1 MPERPAA
8 TRPVVGPAGRVGAV
22 VEPDDLDTPEAPPL
36 EAVYDEATLRRLGV
50 ALPADVSASSDPS
63 SGPSGAAGS
72 AARAGRAS
80 ASALALALTAALRGV
95 GEALDPDEGHVVE
108 AEVDP
113 GWEAFADRP
122 VQFVP
127 VWGDPRASV
136 VLVRPWLSRS

>member
-1 MPERPAA
+1 M
-8 TRPVVGPAGRVGAV
+8 
-22 VEPDDLDTPEAPPL
+22 VEPDDLDTPEAPPI

-50 ALPADVSASSDPS
+50 APPA
-63 SGPSGAAGS
+63 GAPAAAPDRG
-72 AARAGRAS
+72 ARAGVVGAS
-80 ASALALALTAALRGV
+80 AMALALTAALRGV
-95 GEALDPDEGHVVE
+95 GDALEPDAGHVVE

>member
-1 MPERPAA
+1 MVE
-8 TRPVVGPAGRVGAV
+8 
-22 VEPDDLDTPEAPPL
+22 EPDDHDAPEAPPI

-50 ALPADVSASSDPS
+50 APATSEGVD
-63 SGPSGAAGS
+63 GPQTRT
-72 AARAGRAS
+72 ARAGLAGAS
-80 ASALALALTAALRGV
+80 VMALALTAALRGV
-95 GEALDPDEGHVVE
+95 GEALEPDAGHVVE